1 MQKTAPCM
9 FQCVEDIL
17 FKKPMTYNIEMS
29 SVDHEIWYCGVGNVV
44 NIPELDSSK
53 SMGI

>member
-1 MQKTAPCM
+1 MVEEWIKRINILGAEVGILGNAENCPM

-29 SVDHEIWYCGVGNVV
+29 SVD
-44 NIPELDSSK
+44 
-53 SMGI
+53 